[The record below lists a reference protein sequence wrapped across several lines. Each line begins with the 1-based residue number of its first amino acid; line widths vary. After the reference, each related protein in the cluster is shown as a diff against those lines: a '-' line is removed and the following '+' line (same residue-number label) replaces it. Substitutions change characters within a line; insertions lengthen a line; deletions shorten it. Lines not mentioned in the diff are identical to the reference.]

1 MAAVATHAGNRVVI
15 LSTNSTNF
23 IAAGAAPS
31 VEVPLRRTRRPLLA
45 RLVFLVANLAQERGR
60 SARGAR
66 NSLAIA
72 HLCRRFV
79 FVNTIRVY
87 RNTVGCHPRVLVC
100 TRNGHGGLVTCEEVI
115 MRVLLYVYRGNGVAK
130 VACGDGWCNR
140 SNRRVCLHAVGV
152 KLDIQLRSL
161 SSIPS
166 KHLVE
171 ASTSVYGRPSR
182 AFHHACATF
191 THPSVSTHACF
202 DVHRSPSCSAKL
214 APRKIR
220 CAVDRV
226 QFKREPPC

>member
-79 FVNTIRVY
+79 FVNMIRVY
-87 RNTVGCHPRVLVC
+87 RNTVGCHPWVLLYR
-100 TRNGHGGLVTCEEVI
+100 RNGHGVLAKCEERM
-115 MRVLLYVYRGNGVAK
+115 MRAILYVDRGNGIAK
-130 VACGDGWCNR
+130 AACGDGWCNR

-161 SSIPS
+161 FVLHPIQTSRGSIDVCLWTAIQGLPPRMLHFHAS
-166 KHLVE
+166 IHLH
-171 ASTSVYGRPSR
+171 TRFFRRPSLPIMPTKAGSMEDPMR
-182 AFHHACATF
+182 
-191 THPSVSTHACF
+191 
-202 DVHRSPSCSAKL
+202 
-214 APRKIR
+214 
-220 CAVDRV
+220 
-226 QFKREPPC
+226 